1 MSKPLVT
8 YARVE
13 NVLVDFLEPLLAG
26 EATVGAV
33 LPAAWTPAS
42 DPHVS
47 VTVDG
52 TPIDDHP
59 VSISPTVRLVAW
71 SPSPTDSHDLVMLA
85 RAHVLAHVGDEFD
98 AVPLTGPQPATDEEH
113 GNAALCAVTCRVRV
127 RSADVS
133 SS

>member
-1 MSKPLVT
+1 MKPVAT
-8 YARVE
+8 YPRVE
-13 NVLVDFLEPLLAG
+13 NVIVDFLEPLLAG
-26 EATVGAV
+26 DATVGAV
-33 LPAAWTPAS
+33 LPTDWTRAA

-47 VTVDG
+47 VVVDG

-71 SPSPTDSHDLVMLA
+71 SNSPTESHDLVMLA
-85 RAHVLAHVGDEFD
+85 HAYVLAHVGDEFD
-98 AVPLTGPQPATDEEH
+98 AVPLTGPQPATDDEH

-127 RSADVS
+127 RSVPAS